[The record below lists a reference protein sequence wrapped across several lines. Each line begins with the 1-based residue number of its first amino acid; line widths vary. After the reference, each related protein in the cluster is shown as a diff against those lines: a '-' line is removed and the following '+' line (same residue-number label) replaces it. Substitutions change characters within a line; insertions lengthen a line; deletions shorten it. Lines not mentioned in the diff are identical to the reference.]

1 MTTPVLHPEIEQLKR
16 RYHETRSALR
26 DVIEQWHV
34 LSNEVRPRL
43 TATYDRYFGELE
55 RELQF
60 ASLESAELFRR
71 VELLSIKVARGEK
84 LTTEIIDLINQVV
97 DKEYARFKRRLREA
111 FNMDTEQRERSAQLR
126 VDAHD
131 DEELVK
137 MYRTLVKKLHPDAAG
152 ESAPGTEAWHRV
164 QNAYRDRNV
173 SQLRSLLAF
182 FGVGDTSDQQT
193 NTWDHDRWTCEVQ
206 ALESRLHVEQR
217 KLARLQGEEPFA
229 IESSL
234 TDEVWRE
241 QHFAT
246 LRASIR
252 AKLKEI
258 DENNEHYRELTGGS
272 VPLGSDALKSTEEQ
286 GFEEDFM
293 KNTYFG
299 QR

>member
-1 MTTPVLHPEIEQLKR
+1 MTTPVLHPEIELLKSR
-16 RYHETRSALR
+16 FHETRNALR
-26 DVIEQWHV
+26 DGIEQWHV

-43 TATYDRYFGELE
+43 NATYDRYFGELE

-60 ASLESAELFRR
+60 ASLAGAEIFRR

-84 LTTEIIDLINQVV
+84 LTTEIIDLINHVV
-97 DKEYARFKRRLREA
+97 NKEYARFKRRLHEA

-182 FGVGDTSDQQT
+182 FGVGDASDLET
-193 NTWDHDRWTCEVQ
+193 RTWGQDRWTSEVQ
-206 ALESRLHVEQR
+206 SLERRLHVEER
-217 KLARLQGEEPFA
+217 KLARLKGEEPFA
-229 IESSL
+229 IEGAL

-241 QHFAT
+241 QHIAA
-246 LRASIR
+246 LQASIQT
-252 AKLKEI
+252 KLKEI
-258 DENNEHYRELTGGS
+258 DENNKHYRELTGGC
-272 VPLGSDALKSTEEQ
+272 VPLGSNALKSTDEQ

>member
-1 MTTPVLHPEIEQLKR
+1 MTTPVLHPEIELLKTR
-16 RYHETRSALR
+16 FHEARNALR
-26 DVIEQWHV
+26 DAIEQWNV

-43 TATYDRYFGELE
+43 NATYDRYFGELE

-60 ASLESAELFRR
+60 ASLASAELFRR

-84 LTTEIIDLINQVV
+84 LSTEIIDLINQVV
-97 DKEYARFKRRLREA
+97 DKEYARFKRRLHEA
-111 FNMDTEQRERSAQLR
+111 FNMDSEQRERSAQLR

-152 ESAPGTEAWHRV
+152 EDAPGTEAWHRV

-173 SQLRSLLAF
+173 SQLRSLLDF
-182 FGVGDTSDQQT
+182 FGVGDTSDLET
-193 NTWDHDRWTCEVQ
+193 RTWDHDRWTSEVQ
-206 ALESRLHVEQR
+206 SMERRLQVEQR
-217 KLARLQGEEPFA
+217 KLARLKGEEPFA
-229 IESSL
+229 IEGAL

-241 QHFAT
+241 QHIAT
-246 LRASIR
+246 LQASIQT
-252 AKLKEI
+252 KLKEI
-258 DENNEHYRELTGGS
+258 DVNNEHYRELTGGR
-272 VPLGSDALKSTEEQ
+272 VPLGSDTLKSTEEQ